1 MCFIYFHHYLLNI
14 HTNIGWVF
22 TKKDTRDTVSP
33 ILYMKKWG
41 LKKILRARSHKLT
54 DWDSSPGDL
63 TLKLMFYIC
72 TIQ

>member
-41 LKKILRARSHKLT
+41 LKKILRGQKS
-54 DWDSSPGDL
+54 
-63 TLKLMFYIC
+63 
-72 TIQ
+72 